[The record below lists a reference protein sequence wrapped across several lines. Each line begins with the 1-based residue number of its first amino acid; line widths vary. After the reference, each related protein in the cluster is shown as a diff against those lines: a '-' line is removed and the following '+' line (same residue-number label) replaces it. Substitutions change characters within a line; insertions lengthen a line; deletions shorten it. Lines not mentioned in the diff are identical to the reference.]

1 MTTDPW
7 QHMLLAIEP
16 AYKQYKAIVERGPKY
31 IIDFSLV
38 GDNQWQIRIR
48 EENDLGNIDER
59 CEWAAEQLS
68 TWPNCRRVAWDRWRF
83 KHRRDAEKFKT
94 LFTLKWAQ

>member
-7 QHMLLAIEP
+7 EHMLLAIEP
-16 AYKQYKAIVERGPKY
+16 AYEKYKEIVERGPKY

-38 GDNQWQIRIR
+38 GDQQCQIRIR
-48 EENDLGNIDER
+48 EEHSLGNLDER

-83 KHRRDAEKFKT
+83 KHRKDAEKFRT
-94 LFTLKWAQ
+94 LFTLFWA